1 MNFYFK
7 EFINRFFLI
16 VFLLGGSII
25 FVLNFRI
32 IFYLFSGFNAHKIA
46 DYNTIINY
54 LNGWSKLSFRYYR
67 IGPEA
72 REHFVEVRHLV
83 WALYAVTAIAM
94 IPTIIYLKN
103 LLKNKLIIILNDFI
117 KLVNWVTVILS
128 ICVAMT
134 FDLIFYY
141 LHLLIFRNNYWIFDP
156 KTDSIIKILPDTYFA
171 LCALLIV
178 GIFLTTLNLLKV
190 IGKNL

>member
-1 MNFYFK
+1 
-7 EFINRFFLI
+7 
-16 VFLLGGSII
+16 
-25 FVLNFRI
+25 
-32 IFYLFSGFNAHKIA
+32 LFSGFNAHKIA